1 MSFTFPAVS
10 IICTPA
16 ESFLIPEK
24 EESPKSK
31 EMYINNCI
39 PVHKY
44 THRYI
49 SSTISTPLCGPRR
62 LYAGLA
68 AYVQP
73 LLPPC
78 GRCRPSRGPRCL
90 CAALAASVRPLPPLV
105 WPSAPLRGPR
115 RLLAGL
121 ADFVQPSLPPCS
133 CCREPPPGLFP
144 LNPVQPAQP
153 PRRGRPPASP
163 SGGVGGRGRPPE

>member
-1 MSFTFPAVS
+1 MSFKIPAVS

-105 WPSAPLRGPR
+105 RASPPLCSPCCLHAAVAAPRVAFSAFARPSSLACRPR
-115 RLLAGL
+115 RLCAALA
-121 ADFVQPSLPPCS
+121 ASVQLLP
-133 CCREPPPGLFP
+133 G
-144 LNPVQPAQP
+144 
-153 PRRGRPPASP
+153 ASP
-163 SGGVGGRGRPPE
+163 RPVSS